1 MCASSHQANQTCG
14 RCFREHADSSSDNIN
29 KLRAQRSARQY
40 LFQLSESLSYL
51 DKNHYF
57 YSNRFNVLTLSTVH
71 LATQLIDWN
80 TTFELWAIVCIYFLN
95 KCWTGRNMNLEK
107 GSAIIHVASLELRES
122 LSSNWLITL
131 CKEGDTE
138 VLFTWVGSCWIHRNE
153 LLPSV
158 GELVEPNTFNPTEY
172 CLQLVKLISISIW

>member
-14 RCFREHADSSSDNIN
+14 RFFSMQYADSSSDNIN

-51 DKNHYF
+51 EKNHYF
-57 YSNRFNVLTLSTVH
+57 YPNRFNVLTLSTVH

-122 LSSNWLITL
+122 LSSKTGSSLSAKKVTQRFYSPGWDPV
-131 CKEGDTE
+131 ESTE
-138 VLFTWVGSCWIHRNE
+138 MNCCH
-153 LLPSV
+153 LLVS
-158 GELVEPNTFNPTEY
+158 L
-172 CLQLVKLISISIW
+172 

>member
-1 MCASSHQANQTCG
+1 MSASSHQANQTCG

-51 DKNHYF
+51 EKNHYF
-57 YSNRFNVLTLSTVH
+57 YPNRFNVLTLSTVH

-80 TTFELWAIVCIYFLN
+80 TTFELWAIVCFYFLN

-107 GSAIIHVASLELRES
+107 GSAIIQLRES
-122 LSSNWLITL
+122 LSSKTGSSLSAKKVTQRFYSPGWDPV
-131 CKEGDTE
+131 ESTE
-138 VLFTWVGSCWIHRNE
+138 KNCCH
-153 LLPSV
+153 LLVS
-158 GELVEPNTFNPTEY
+158 L
-172 CLQLVKLISISIW
+172 

>member
-1 MCASSHQANQTCG
+1 MSASSHQANQTCG

-80 TTFELWAIVCIYFLN
+80 TTFELWAIVCIFFLN

-107 GSAIIHVASLELRES
+107 GSAIIQLRES
-122 LSSNWLITL
+122 LSSKTGSSLSAKKVTQRFYSPGWDPV
-131 CKEGDTE
+131 ESTE
-138 VLFTWVGSCWIHRNE
+138 MNCCH
-153 LLPSV
+153 LLVS
-158 GELVEPNTFNPTEY
+158 L
-172 CLQLVKLISISIW
+172 

>member
-1 MCASSHQANQTCG
+1 MSASSHQANQTCG

-80 TTFELWAIVCIYFLN
+80 TTFELWAIVCIFFLN

-107 GSAIIHVASLELRES
+107 GSAIIQLRES
-122 LSSNWLITL
+122 LSSKTGSSLSVKKVTL
-131 CKEGDTE
+131 RFYSPGWDPVESTE
-138 VLFTWVGSCWIHRNE
+138 MNCCH
-153 LLPSV
+153 LLVS
-158 GELVEPNTFNPTEY
+158 L
-172 CLQLVKLISISIW
+172 

>member
-1 MCASSHQANQTCG
+1 MSASSHQANQTCG

-80 TTFELWAIVCIYFLN
+80 TTFELWAIVCIFFLN

-107 GSAIIHVASLELRES
+107 GSAIIQLRES
-122 LSSNWLITL
+122 LSSKTGSSLSAKKVTQRFYSPGWDPV
-131 CKEGDTE
+131 ESTE
-138 VLFTWVGSCWIHRNE
+138 MNCCH
-153 LLPSV
+153 LLAS
-158 GELVEPNTFNPTEY
+158 L
-172 CLQLVKLISISIW
+172 

>member
-14 RCFREHADSSSDNIN
+14 RCFSMQYADSSSDNIN

-107 GSAIIHVASLELRES
+107 GSAIVHVASLELRES
-122 LSSNWLITL
+122 LSSKTGSSLSAKKVTL
-131 CKEGDTE
+131 RFYSPGWDPVESTE
-138 VLFTWVGSCWIHRNE
+138 MNCCH
-153 LLPSV
+153 LLVS
-158 GELVEPNTFNPTEY
+158 L
-172 CLQLVKLISISIW
+172 